1 MSKNSTRQTGKIIVS
16 ALPCTLSHVSKKYF
30 FICQG
35 IYLPE
40 QEISLYFGVNYQAS
54 KISMKFFGKK
64 LVPITKVNVK

>member
-16 ALPCTLSHVSKKYF
+16 ALCIISCFKEIFLH
-30 FICQG
+30 IG

-54 KISMKFFGKK
+54 KISIKFFGKK
-64 LVPITKVNVK
+64 LVPITKVNVKKYS